1 MVRQRDI
8 IQALKPCSEKPKTLC
23 NDPNCKACPKKS
35 FAGWIPS
42 TIKIVD
48 KNINPRQ
55 ILKCCIEVL
64 LFYCMTCKHTF
75 NKKVFSLTRGEHC
88 IYCTSK
94 PIKLCDK
101 KDCDFC
107 YKKSFASH
115 EKSNC
120 WDYNKNK
127 LTPRQ
132 VYRKSIE
139 KIWCICDICN
149 HSFESTPDRIVDGH
163 FCPYCAKIK
172 MCGDYKCITC
182 FSKSFAMH
190 PFALSWS
197 IKNEVLP
204 WEVFKGSSSKKY
216 YFDCKNCGHE
226 LYVVLGGRNENT
238 LNCLYCASKKICYK
252 KNCEACLNN
261 PCPDKTFANNTF
273 SQHWSSKNDIEPKDV
288 FNKTHKK
295 FIFNC
300 KNCLHEFETQI
311 SNINEDKLNC
321 LYCAKFKMCYSDN
334 CDFCFNQSF
343 ASQEKA
349 KFWSNKNEAKPR
361 EVFKSTSD
369 KYLFNC
375 DRCKNEF
382 SASLCGITGRN
393 QWCPACVNKTE
404 LKLRDWLYE
413 KYGDENV
420 KTQFKF
426 EHENHTYFYDFYIP
440 KFNILIEL
448 DGLQHFKQVAKWKS
462 PEHNLQN
469 DINKIVLALENDIT
483 IIHLLQENVLHNRNN
498 WEKKLVNC
506 IKQYDE
512 PSAIYINN
520 NDIYKNHIDGVN
532 KLM

>member
-23 NDPNCKACPKKS
+23 NDPDCKACPQKS

-64 LFYCMTCKHTF
+64 LFYCMICKHTF
-75 NKKVFSLTRGEHC
+75 NKKVFSITRGEHC

-94 PIKLCDK
+94 PIKLCEK

-115 EKSNC
+115 EKSKY
-120 WDYNKNK
+120 WDYDKNK
-127 LTPRQ
+127 VTPRQ
-132 VYRKSIE
+132 VYKKSTE
-139 KIWCICDICN
+139 KYFFICDKCP
-149 HSFESTPDRIVDGH
+149 HSFETTPNILTKGH

-172 MCGDYKCITC
+172 ICNDYKCMDC
-182 FSKSFAMH
+182 FGKSFATH

-204 WEVFKGSSSKKY
+204 WEVFRSGMTKKY
-216 YFDCKNCGHE
+216 YFDCKNCKHE
-226 LYVVLGGRNENT
+226 LYVVLGGRDENT
-238 LNCLYCASKKICYK
+238 LNCLYCAGKKLCDK
-252 KNCEACLNN
+252 KDCPNCFN
-261 PCPDKTFANNTF
+261 KSFATSSF
-273 SQHWSSKNDIEPKDV
+273 AEYWSSKNSITPTDITRKS
-288 FNKTHKK
+288 HKK
-295 FIFNC
+295 FIFKC
-300 KNCLHEFETQI
+300 KNCPHEFETNASHI
-311 SNINEDKLNC
+311 KEDKLNC
-321 LYCAKFKMCYSDN
+321 LYCAKLKMCYSDK

-361 EVFKSTSD
+361 EVFKSVDT

-382 SASLCGITGRN
+382 KMSLASVTRGY
-393 QWCPACVNKTE
+393 WCPACVNKTE
-404 LKLRDWLYE
+404 LKLREWLYE

-420 KTQFKF
+420 KTQYKF
-426 EHENHTYFYDFYIP
+426 EHENRTYFYDFFIQ
-440 KFNILIEL
+440 KFNVLIEL
-448 DGLQHFKQVAKWKS
+448 DGLQHFKQVAKWKT
-462 PEHNLQN
+462 PEHNLKN
-469 DINKIVLALENDIT
+469 DINKIVLALNNDKT
-483 IIHLLQENVLHNRNN
+483 IIHLLQEDVLHNRNN
-498 WEKKLVNC
+498 WEKKLVKC
-506 IKQYDE
+506 IKQYNE
-512 PSAIYINN
+512 ASAIYVNN

-532 KLM
+532 KLI